1 MGSASS
7 VPEGTLEADTVET
20 ALIKGMESAVS
31 QAINSSVAAHPEWR
45 QAPPAVSELLQLIA
59 DGVLVTAKAA
69 ATAETRL
76 WYPRGVTRNKGL
88 CRRNNKECI
97 PSCLLL

>member
-20 ALIKGMESAVS
+20 ALIKGVESAVS
-31 QAINSSVAAHPEWR
+31 QAINSSVAAHPELR
-45 QAPPAVSELLQLIA
+45 QAPPAVSEVLQLIA

-69 ATAETRL
+69 ATADLAPATAPATGWILQAEET
-76 WYPRGVTRNKGL
+76 PTS
-88 CRRNNKECI
+88 EA
-97 PSCLLL
+97 